1 MGNSIEIN
9 QTLSYT
15 TIQGQEIL
23 LPFKELKG
31 NQNFPKV
38 PQREKDI
45 EIMFQKWLS
54 KIVIGRREKEKLK
67 GIPLKYKFRL
77 CCKHDQ
83 IIQEITKGEQYKQK
97 VVQETEQLIQK
108 VLAQQDIVSL
118 EALQR
123 NLTND
128 EFLEHKIVLLAK
140 VDLIAKLIVELKT
153 QELLSRHSKNFRDQ
167 IVIIKIFEKLLHHE
181 TGVQQLCDTSNF
193 FQIMFS
199 TFHPVEP
206 EITGLMLQVLGGK
219 SGLCWQP
226 ECLDNILDAMTEYQ
240 NNHRL
245 QTKFDVIIR
254 SIYYTK
260 NLIII
265 YHLLQFLFNFLF
277 SVEKPESETLHKE
290 LLETVINGKRIDEI
304 FQQVK
309 IRIVKDYYQIEEST
323 YSGVRQKLAQFQ
335 HPLVEKQSQ
344 ENDFFS
350 MQRFKTI
357 TEKPPKDSI
366 KPNIEFDLEETG
378 KIKFENCFYFEQH
391 DIKLFSILKVQ
402 IFELMDGIL
411 NIDSILI
418 QIENDDNEQTEIVSN
433 PNEVFNEM
441 QTLAEVD
448 EDEEED
454 YDNRLVSFSKIK
466 NNDQFRNQGNMI
478 KYANANLQ
486 QEYNALEEKHQIL
499 FSKYEEIEKQCRELS
514 LKLIDE
520 QEKNKK
526 LEEQNEK
533 LLYHTT
539 NQNQDQVNTLIQEQI
554 EFQKQ
559 QHQVQMNNLT
569 EEMISLKDYIQ
580 NQNLMENQLI
590 NQIEIERTKVQTQKQ
605 QIDLLQRYID
615 QYASPSILDRN
626 DEKQNEDQKSQ
637 TDRIINE
644 DKKQNED
651 KQQLILKED
660 FQQKEQNEDQNI
672 EKIIVQEQQQ
682 TIQNEK
688 KIENQTITED
698 ILQNDQNNSNKQL
711 KIVNYKMQMIDSES
725 QTNQKSYITQEVQ
738 TIFEFP
744 TNPSTQVTAQEQ
756 KDKQAN
762 SSQTTIQVAQPPLPP
777 SPQPPPNLNTNR
789 PLPPPPPP
797 PPPPLNSKTNGPP
810 PPPPPPLKGIQQTP
824 KAQESPFPFNKTE
837 LIPSVPT
844 KTLNWIL
851 IQPQNLKNTIYEQ
864 IYKETY
870 EIDTKY
876 LETYFYKIQTSSST
890 QQQNSDNTVIKKVVQ
905 TKIQLIATDRCK
917 NIELVLGKIKVPN
930 ALIMKSL
937 LSIDLNILNDSAI
950 DSLDTIIPTDEE
962 IKIVSEFSG
971 QRDLLG
977 VVETFIDNIKQING
991 FQYRI
996 RSLKF
1001 RSVYDDYKQDLIDK
1015 MAILTSR
1022 FQEIRNLQGLQK
1034 ILLITLSIGNFLNAK
1049 TPRGKALGFKMEALD
1064 ICAEIK
1070 TSDNQNNNLLLYII
1084 EKTEQII
1091 GNEII
1096 SEEKIKSFE
1105 ILQRVPVHQLVV
1117 DLGDIKKGCSFIK
1130 KAMDSQTDDPQDL
1143 VEQKFKD
1150 GYESITKDI
1159 EELDKQMNRLEEEY
1173 RTCAQYYG
1181 ENPKDSSDKFG
1192 DKILKIFRQ
1201 ILRQKLEKQQRDERQ
1216 KRQDALKKRQMLKS
1230 TPLTARRADEGPKPP
1245 PKEAQRQSVL
1255 KSILPRQS
1263 IKDSIKLEVPGN
1275 KVPKKSFIANE
1286 ISQLRHMKQVRAS
1299 ILTINKK

>member
-9 QTLSYT
+9 QTLSYS

-23 LPFKELKG
+23 LPFKDLKG
-31 NQNFPKV
+31 KQNFPKV
-38 PQREKDI
+38 PSREKDV

-77 CCKHDQ
+77 CYKHDQ

-97 VVQETEQLIQK
+97 VMQETDKLIQK
-108 VLAQQDIVSL
+108 VLSQQDVVSL
-118 EALQR
+118 EALSR

-128 EFLEHKIVLLAK
+128 DLLEHKITLLVKA
-140 VDLIAKLIVELKT
+140 DLIAKLVVELKT

-181 TGVQQLCDTSNF
+181 SGVQLLCDTSNF

-219 SGLCWQP
+219 AGLCWQP
-226 ECLDNILDAMTEYQ
+226 ECLDNILDAMTEFQ

-277 SVEKPESETLHKE
+277 SVEKPESDSLHKE
-290 LLETVINGKRIDEI
+290 LLETVINGKRIDEV

-309 IRIVKDYYQIEEST
+309 IRIVKDYYQIEECT
-323 YSGVRQKLAQFQ
+323 YQGVRQKLAQFQ

-357 TEKPPKDSI
+357 TDKPPKDAI

-378 KIKFENCFYFEQH
+378 RIKFENCFYFEQH

-411 NIDSILI
+411 NIDNILI
-418 QIENDDNEQTEIVSN
+418 QIENDDVDQTEIISN
-433 PNEVFNEM
+433 PNDVFNEM

-448 EDEEED
+448 EEEEED
-454 YDNRLVSFSKIK
+454 YDNRLVSFSKLK

-486 QEYNALEEKHQIL
+486 QEYNSLEEKHQIL
-499 FSKYEEIEKQCRELS
+499 FSKYEETEKQCRELS
-514 LKLIDE
+514 LQLIDE
-520 QEKNKK
+520 QQKVKK

-533 LLYHTT
+533 LLYHSTS
-539 NQNQDQVNTLIQEQI
+539 QNQDQIQTLVQEQI
-554 EFQKQ
+554 EFLKQ
-559 QHQVQMNNLT
+559 QHFIQITQLSEELT
-569 EEMISLKDYIQ
+569 KLKEQIQ
-580 NQNLMENQLI
+580 NQALTENQLI
-590 NQIEIERTKVQTQKQ
+590 NQIQIESTKVQTQKQ

-615 QYASPSILDRN
+615 QYASMPISQISDKN
-626 DEKQNEDQKSQ
+626 DEKQNEVQKFEGESQ
-637 TDRIINE
+637 IIKDTKDSNDTQKIIEQTIETE
-644 DKKQNED
+644 DKLKEDSTLEKQNENQQVQKNEQLESNQTLQIENNIIGQNLNQEVVKSD
-651 KQQLILKED
+651 TDPLKQQENLKEA
-660 FQQKEQNEDQNI
+660 
-672 EKIIVQEQQQ
+672 IIV
-682 TIQNEK
+682 K
-688 KIENQTITED
+688 KIMV
-698 ILQNDQNNSNKQL
+698 NS
-711 KIVNYKMQMIDSES
+711 ET
-725 QTNQKSYITQEVQ
+725 QTNQKIYLTKEAQ
-738 TIFEFP
+738 TTFEFP
-744 TNPSTQVTAQEQ
+744 PNPQTQVAAQVQKEQ
-756 KDKQAN
+756 QAN
-762 SSQTTIQVAQPPLPP
+762 
-777 SPQPPPNLNTNR
+777 PPPPPPTVKVA
-789 PLPPPPPP
+789 PPPPPP
-797 PPPPLNSKTNGPP
+797 PPPSLKPGGPP
-810 PPPPPPLKGIQQTP
+810 PPPPPPMKGAQQAP
-824 KAQESPFPFNKTE
+824 KPQDTLFPFNKTE

-844 KTLNWIL
+844 KPINWIL
-851 IQPQNLKNTIYEQ
+851 IQPQNMKNTIYEQ
-864 IYKETY
+864 IYQESY

-876 LETYFYKIQTSSST
+876 LETYFYKIQSAPSA
-890 QQQNSDNTVIKKVVQ
+890 QQQANENQVVKKVVQ
-905 TKIQLIATDRCK
+905 TKIQLIATDRSK
-917 NIELVLGKIKVPN
+917 NIELVLGKIKIPN
-930 ALIMKSL
+930 TLIMKSL
-937 LSIDLNILNDSAI
+937 LSIDLNILTDSAI

-962 IKIVSEFSG
+962 IKIVSEFQG

-977 VVETFIDNIKQING
+977 VVETFIDTIRQVNG
-991 FQYRI
+991 FQFRI

-1015 MAILTSR
+1015 MSILTSR
-1022 FQEIRNLQGLQK
+1022 FQEIRHLQGLQK
-1034 ILLITLSIGNFLNAK
+1034 MLLITLNIGNFLNAK
-1049 TPRGKALGFKMEALD
+1049 TPRGKALGFKIEALD

-1091 GNEII
+1091 GSEII
-1096 SEEKIKSFE
+1096 SEDKMKTFE
-1105 ILQRVPVHQLVV
+1105 VLQRVPVHQLVV

-1130 KAMDSQTDDPQDL
+1130 KAMESQTDDPQDL
-1143 VEQKFKD
+1143 VQQKFKD
-1150 GYESITKDI
+1150 GYDSITKDI
-1159 EELDKQMNRLEEEY
+1159 EELDKKINLLEEEY
-1173 RTCAQYYG
+1173 KTCAQFYG
-1181 ENPKDSSDKFG
+1181 ENPKDPSDKFG

-1201 ILRQKLEKQQRDERQ
+1201 ILRQKLEKLQREERA
-1216 KRQDALKKRQMLKS
+1216 KRQEALKKRQMLKS

-1255 KSILPRQS
+1255 KPIIPRQS
-1263 IKDSIKLEVPGN
+1263 IKDPTKLEVPGN
-1275 KVPKKSFIANE
+1275 KGPKKSFIANE

>member
-9 QTLSYT
+9 QTLSYQ

-31 NQNFPKV
+31 KQNFPKV
-38 PQREKDI
+38 PSREKDV

-77 CCKHDQ
+77 CYKHDQ

-97 VVQETEQLIQK
+97 VIQETDKLIQK
-108 VLAQQDIVSL
+108 VLSQQDVVSL
-118 EALQR
+118 DALSR

-128 EFLEHKIVLLAK
+128 DLLEHKITLLAK
-140 VDLIAKLIVELKT
+140 VDLIAKLVVELKT

-181 TGVQQLCDTSNF
+181 SGVQLLCDTSNF

-226 ECLDNILDAMTEYQ
+226 ECLDNILDAMTEFQ

-277 SVEKPESETLHKE
+277 SVEKPESDSLHKE
-290 LLETVINGKRIDEI
+290 LLETVINGKRIDEV

-309 IRIVKDYYQIEEST
+309 IRIVKDYYQIEECT
-323 YSGVRQKLAQFQ
+323 YQGVRQKLAQFQ

-357 TEKPPKDSI
+357 TEKPPKDAI

-378 KIKFENCFYFEQH
+378 RIKFENCFYFEQH
-391 DIKLFSILKVQ
+391 DLKLFSILKVQ

-418 QIENDDNEQTEIVSN
+418 QIENDDVDQTEIVSN
-433 PNEVFNEM
+433 PNDVFNEM

-448 EDEEED
+448 EEEEED

-486 QEYNALEEKHQIL
+486 QEYNQLEEKHSIL
-499 FSKYEEIEKQCRELS
+499 FSKYEEMEKQCRELQMQ
-514 LKLIDE
+514 LFDE
-520 QEKNKK
+520 QLKIKK

-533 LLYHTT
+533 LLYHSTS
-539 NQNQDQVNTLIQEQI
+539 QNQDKINTLVQEQI
-554 EFQKQ
+554 EFLKQ
-559 QHQVQMNNLT
+559 QHLIQITSLT
-569 EEMISLKDYIQ
+569 QELTQLKDQIQ
-580 NQNLMENQLI
+580 NQNLVENQLI

-615 QYASPSILDRN
+615 QYASMPISQISDKN
-626 DEKQNEDQKSQ
+626 DEKQTEIQNPQTELHIIEETKSIKDTQQIIEQSNETEDKSKQDFASQ
-637 TDRIINE
+637 TLNE
-644 DKKQNED
+644 NQQIHQNE
-651 KQQLILKED
+651 QL
-660 FQQKEQNEDQNI
+660 EQNLTNQIQNNIIDQNI
-672 EKIIVQEQQQ
+672 NQDIVKSDTDSKNQQEIVNEIIIV
-682 TIQNEK
+682 K
-688 KIENQTITED
+688 K
-698 ILQNDQNNSNKQL
+698 L
-711 KIVNYKMQMIDSES
+711 MIDSES
-725 QTNQKSYITQEVQ
+725 QTNLKLYITQEAQ
-738 TIFEFP
+738 TTFEFP
-744 TNPSTQVTAQEQ
+744 TNPQSQVTTQAQQ
-756 KDKQAN
+756 DQQ
-762 SSQTTIQVAQPPLPP
+762 QTNPIPVQPPN
-777 SPQPPPNLNTNR
+777 PPPITVKVA
-789 PLPPPPPP
+789 PPPPPP
-797 PPPPLNSKTNGPP
+797 PSLKTGGPP
-810 PPPPPPLKGIQQTP
+810 PPPPPPLKGAQQASKPTD
-824 KAQESPFPFNKTE
+824 SLFPFNKVE
-837 LIPSVPT
+837 LIPSLPT
-844 KTLNWIL
+844 KPLNWIL
-851 IQPQNLKNTIYEQ
+851 IQPQNMKNTIYEQ
-864 IYKETY
+864 IYQESY
-870 EIDTKY
+870 EIDAKY
-876 LETYFYKIQTSSST
+876 LETYFYKIQSASST
-890 QQQNSDNTVIKKVVQ
+890 QQQNSENQIVKKVIQ
-905 TKIQLIATDRCK
+905 TKIQLIATDRSK
-917 NIELVLGKIKVPN
+917 NIELVLGKIKIPN

-937 LSIDLNILNDSAI
+937 LSIDLNILTDSAI

-962 IKIVSEFSG
+962 IKIISEFQG

-977 VVETFIDNIKQING
+977 VVETFIDSIRQVNG
-991 FQYRI
+991 FQFRI

-1001 RSVYDDYKQDLIDK
+1001 RSVYDDYRQDLIDK
-1015 MAILTSR
+1015 ITILTSR

-1034 ILLITLSIGNFLNAK
+1034 MLLITLNIGNFLNAK
-1049 TPRGKALGFKMEALD
+1049 TPRGRALGFKIEALD

-1091 GNEII
+1091 GGEII
-1096 SEEKIKSFE
+1096 SEEKMKSFE
-1105 ILQRVPVHQLVV
+1105 VLQRVPVHQLVV

-1130 KAMDSQTDDPQDL
+1130 KAMESQTDDPQDL

-1159 EELDKQMNRLEEEY
+1159 EELDKKMNHLEEEY
-1173 RTCAQYYG
+1173 KRCAQFYG
-1181 ENPKDSSDKFG
+1181 ENPKDPSDKFG

-1201 ILRQKLEKQQRDERQ
+1201 ILRQKLEKLQREERA
-1216 KRQDALKKRQMLKS
+1216 KRQEALKKRQMLKS

-1255 KSILPRQS
+1255 KPIIPRQS

-1275 KVPKKSFIANE
+1275 KGPKKSFIANE

>member
-9 QTLSYT
+9 QTLCYS

-23 LPFKELKG
+23 LPFKGLKG
-31 NQNFPKV
+31 KQNFPKV
-38 PQREKDI
+38 PPREKDI
-45 EIMFQKWLS
+45 ETMFQKWLS

-83 IIQEITKGEQYKQK
+83 IMQEITKGEQYKQK
-97 VVQETEQLIQK
+97 VMQETDKLIQK
-108 VLAQQDIVSL
+108 VLSQQDVISL
-118 EALQR
+118 EALSR

-128 EFLEHKIVLLAK
+128 ELLEHKVTLIAK
-140 VDLIAKLIVELKT
+140 VDLITKLVVELKT
-153 QELLSRHSKNFRDQ
+153 QELLSRNSKNFRDQ

-181 TGVQQLCDTSNF
+181 SGVQLLCDTSNF

-226 ECLDNILDAMTEYQ
+226 ECLDNILDAMTEFQ

-277 SVEKPESETLHKE
+277 SVEKPESDALNKE

-309 IRIVKDYYQIEEST
+309 IRIVKDYYQIEECT
-323 YSGVRQKLAQFQ
+323 YQGVRQKLAQFQ
-335 HPLVEKQSQ
+335 HPLVEKLNQDN
-344 ENDFFS
+344 EFFS
-350 MQRFKTI
+350 MSRFKTI

-366 KPNIEFDLEETG
+366 KPNVEFDLEETG
-378 KIKFENCFYFEQH
+378 RIKFENCFYFEQH

-418 QIENDDNEQTEIVSN
+418 QIENDEMEQTEIISN
-433 PNEVFNEM
+433 PNDVFNEM

-448 EDEEED
+448 EEEEED
-454 YDNRLVSFSKIK
+454 NDNRLVSFSKIK

-499 FSKYEEIEKQCRELS
+499 FSKYEEMEKQCRELQ

-520 QEKNKK
+520 QDKTKK

-533 LLYHTT
+533 LIYLSTS
-539 NQNQDQVNTLIQEQI
+539 QNQDQINNLVQEQI
-554 EFQKQ
+554 EFLKQ
-559 QHQVQMNNLT
+559 QHSLQINSLTDELTLLKDQVQNSNFV
-569 EEMISLKDYIQ
+569 
-580 NQNLMENQLI
+580 ENQLI
-590 NQIEIERTKVQTQKQ
+590 NQIEMERTKVQTQKQ

-615 QYASPSILDRN
+615 QYASMPISDKVDEQQTETQMSQTAILNTDKDTQVILPETKSKEDSQSEKQEKQTDKSEQNQIPQKDILDQDN
-626 DEKQNEDQKSQ
+626 QNQLNANNNQNKQIEQKNE
-637 TDRIINE
+637 IIIE
-644 DKKQNED
+644 KKQ
-651 KQQLILKED
+651 
-660 FQQKEQNEDQNI
+660 
-672 EKIIVQEQQQ
+672 
-682 TIQNEK
+682 
-688 KIENQTITED
+688 
-698 ILQNDQNNSNKQL
+698 
-711 KIVNYKMQMIDSES
+711 MIHSES
-725 QTNQKSYITQEVQ
+725 QTIQKIYVTKEVQ
-738 TIFEFP
+738 TTFEFP
-744 TNPSTQVTAQEQ
+744 PNPSTQVTAQEQ
-756 KDKQAN
+756 KDKQLIPPAEPIKIN
-762 SSQTTIQVAQPPLPP
+762 VA
-777 SPQPPPNLNTNR
+777 S
-789 PLPPPPPP
+789 PPPPPP
-797 PPPPLNSKTNGPP
+797 PPPPSLKSGGPP
-810 PPPPPPLKGIQQTP
+810 PPPPPPLKGAQQAP
-824 KAQESPFPFNKTE
+824 KPSDSPFPFNKKE

-844 KTLNWIL
+844 KPLNWIL
-851 IQPQNLKNTIYEQ
+851 IQPQNMKNTIYEQ
-864 IYKETY
+864 IYQESY
-870 EIDTKY
+870 DIDTKY
-876 LETYFYKIQTSSST
+876 LETYFYKIQSASSSQT
-890 QQQNSDNTVIKKVVQ
+890 QNSENQIVKKVVQ
-905 TKIQLIATDRCK
+905 TKIQLIATDRSK
-917 NIELVLGKIKVPN
+917 NIELVLGKIKIPN
-930 ALIMKSL
+930 VLIMKSL
-937 LSIDLNILNDSAI
+937 LSIDLNILTDSAI

-962 IKIVSEFSG
+962 IKTISEFQG
-971 QRDLLG
+971 QRELLG
-977 VVETFIDNIKQING
+977 VVETFIDSIRQVNG
-991 FQYRI
+991 FQFRI

-1001 RSVYDDYKQDLIDK
+1001 KSVYDDYRQDLIDK
-1015 MAILTSR
+1015 MTILTSR

-1034 ILLITLSIGNFLNAK
+1034 ILLITLNIGNFLNAK
-1049 TPRGKALGFKMEALD
+1049 TPRGTALGFKIEALD
-1064 ICAEIK
+1064 ICAEVK
-1070 TSDNQNNNLLLYII
+1070 TSDNLNNNLLLYII

-1091 GNEII
+1091 GGEII
-1096 SEEKIKSFE
+1096 SEEKMKAFE
-1105 ILQRVPVHQLVV
+1105 VLQRVPVHQLVV

-1130 KAMDSQTDDPQDL
+1130 KAMESQTDDQQDL
-1143 VEQKFKD
+1143 VQQKFKD

-1159 EELDKQMNRLEEEY
+1159 EELDKRINLLEEEY
-1173 RTCAQYYG
+1173 KQCAQFYG
-1181 ENPKDSSDKFG
+1181 ENPKDPSDKFG

-1201 ILRQKLEKQQRDERQ
+1201 ILRQKFEKLQREERA
-1216 KRQDALKKRQMLKS
+1216 KRQEALKKRQMLKS

-1255 KSILPRQS
+1255 KPILPRQS
-1263 IKDSIKLEVPGN
+1263 IKDPTKLEVPGN
-1275 KVPKKSFIANE
+1275 KGPKKSFIANE
-1286 ISQLRHMKQVRAS
+1286 ISQLRQMKQVRAS

>member
-9 QTLSYT
+9 QTLSYST
-15 TIQGQEIL
+15 LQGQEIL
-23 LPFKELKG
+23 LPFKDLKG
-31 NQNFPKV
+31 KQNFPKV
-38 PQREKDI
+38 PTREKDV
-45 EIMFQKWLS
+45 EIMFQKWFS
-54 KIVIGRREKEKLK
+54 KILIGRREKEKLK

-77 CCKHDQ
+77 CYKHDQ

-97 VVQETEQLIQK
+97 MIQETEKLIQK
-108 VLAQQDIVSL
+108 VFAQQDVVSL

-123 NLTND
+123 NLTID
-128 EFLEHKIVLLAK
+128 EFLEHKIAIIAK
-140 VDLIAKLIVELKT
+140 GDLIAKLILELKT

-181 TGVQQLCDTSNF
+181 TGVQLLCDTSNF

-206 EITGLMLQVLGGK
+206 ELTGLMLQVLGGK

-226 ECLDNILDAMTEYQ
+226 ECLENILDAMTEFQ

-254 SIYYTK
+254 SIYYSK

-277 SVEKPESETLHKE
+277 SVEKPESDALHKE

-309 IRIVKDYYQIEEST
+309 IRIVKDYYQIEECT
-323 YSGVRQKLAQFQ
+323 YQGVRQKLAQFQ

-344 ENDFFS
+344 ENEFFS

-378 KIKFENCFYFEQH
+378 RIKFENCFYFEQH
-391 DIKLFSILKVQ
+391 DVKLFSILKIQ

-418 QIENDDNEQTEIVSN
+418 QIENDDVEQTEIISN
-433 PNEVFNEM
+433 PNEIFNEM

-448 EDEEED
+448 EDDEED
-454 YDNRLVSFSKIK
+454 FDNRLVSFSKIK

-499 FSKYEEIEKQCRELS
+499 YSKYEEMEKQYRELQS
-514 LKLIDE
+514 QLIDE
-520 QEKNKK
+520 QEKIKK

-539 NQNQDQVNTLIQEQI
+539 NQNQDQENVNTLVQEQI
-554 EFQKQ
+554 EFLKQ
-559 QHQVQMNNLT
+559 QHQVQLNSLT
-569 EEMISLKDYIQ
+569 EELTQLKDQIQ
-580 NQNLMENQLI
+580 NQNLLENQLI

-615 QYASPSILDRN
+615 QYSSPSIIDKN
-626 DEKQNEDQKSQ
+626 DEKQIEEQLTQVNNNVNQDQKVNKDTQQINTTELIQKEDNQKNEIQNNNKIEQQEQNQ
-637 TDRIINE
+637 TQQKERNVQEQNINQETTQIEQNNLNKQFVDINII
-644 DKKQNED
+644 DKKQM
-651 KQQLILKED
+651 I
-660 FQQKEQNEDQNI
+660 
-672 EKIIVQEQQQ
+672 
-682 TIQNEK
+682 
-688 KIENQTITED
+688 
-698 ILQNDQNNSNKQL
+698 NN
-711 KIVNYKMQMIDSES
+711 ES
-725 QTNQKSYITQEVQ
+725 QTNQKLYITQE
-738 TIFEFP
+738 T
-744 TNPSTQVTAQEQ
+744 
-756 KDKQAN
+756 
-762 SSQTTIQVAQPPLPP
+762 QTTFEYSINTSTLATIQEKKEIQINPPIQVSQPPLPP
-777 SPQPPPNLNTNR
+777 PPPPPNQQTSAI
-789 PLPPPPPP
+789 LPPPPPP
-797 PPPPLNSKTNGPP
+797 PPPGLKTTG
-810 PPPPPPLKGIQQTP
+810 PPPPPPLKGVQQTP
-824 KAQESPFPFNKTE
+824 KIQESPFPFNKTE

-851 IQPQNLKNTIYEQ
+851 IQPQNMKNTIYES
-864 IYKETY
+864 IYQEIY

-876 LETYFYKIQTSSST
+876 LETYFYKIQTSTS
-890 QQQNSDNTVIKKVVQ
+890 QQQNTENTVIKKVVQ
-905 TKIQLIATDRCK
+905 TKIQLIATDRSK
-917 NIELVLGKIKVPN
+917 NIELVLGKIKIPN

-950 DSLDTIIPTDEE
+950 DSLDTVIPTDEE
-962 IKIVSEFSG
+962 IKIVSEFQG

-977 VVETFIDNIKQING
+977 VVETFIDSIRQING

-1001 RSVYDDYKQDLIDK
+1001 RSVYDDYRQDLIDK

-1022 FQEIRNLQGLQK
+1022 FQEIRNLKGLQK
-1034 ILLITLSIGNFLNAK
+1034 ILLITLNIGNFLNAK
-1049 TPRGKALGFKMEALD
+1049 TPRGRALGFKIEALD

-1084 EKTEQII
+1084 EKTEQMI
-1091 GNEII
+1091 GGEII
-1096 SEEKIKSFE
+1096 SEEKLKTFE
-1105 ILQRVPVHQLVV
+1105 VLQRVPVHQLVV
-1117 DLGDIKKGCSFIK
+1117 DLGDIKKGYSFIK

-1143 VEQKFKD
+1143 VQQKFKD
-1150 GYESITKDI
+1150 VYESITKDI
-1159 EELDKQMNRLEEEY
+1159 EELDKKINHLEEEY
-1173 RTCAQYYG
+1173 RTCAQFYG
-1181 ENPKDSSDKFG
+1181 ENPKDPSDKFG

-1201 ILRQKLEKQQRDERQ
+1201 ILRQKLEKLQREERQ
-1216 KRQDALKKRQMLKS
+1216 KRQDALKKRQMMKS

-1245 PKEAQRQSVL
+1245 PKEAQRSSVL
-1255 KSILPRQS
+1255 KTIIPRQS
-1263 IKDSIKLEVPGN
+1263 IKDSIRLEVPSN
-1275 KVPKKSFIANE
+1275 KAPKKSFIANE

-1299 ILTINKK
+1299 ILTVNKK

>member
-9 QTLSYT
+9 QTLSYS

-23 LPFKELKG
+23 LPFKDLKG
-31 NQNFPKV
+31 QQNFPKV
-38 PQREKDI
+38 PSREKDI
-45 EIMFQKWLS
+45 EIMFQKWLN
-54 KIVIGRREKEKLK
+54 KIIIGRREKEKLK

-77 CCKHDQ
+77 CYKHDQ
-83 IIQEITKGEQYKQK
+83 IIQELTKGEQYKQK
-97 VVQETEQLIQK
+97 VIQETDTLIQK
-108 VLAQQDIVSL
+108 VLSQQDIISL
-118 EALQR
+118 EALSR

-128 EFLEHKIVLLAK
+128 EFLEHKIAVLSK
-140 VDLIAKLIVELKT
+140 VDLIAKLVVELKT

-181 TGVQQLCDTSNF
+181 SGIQLLCDTSNF

-226 ECLDNILDAMTEYQ
+226 ECLDNILDAMTEFQ

-277 SVEKPESETLHKE
+277 SVEKPESDALHKE

-309 IRIVKDYYQIEEST
+309 IRIVKDYYQIEECT
-323 YSGVRQKLAQFQ
+323 YQGVRQKLAQFQ
-335 HPLVEKQSQ
+335 HPLVEKLNQDN
-344 ENDFFS
+344 EFFS

-357 TEKPPKDSI
+357 TEKPPKDFI
-366 KPNIEFDLEETG
+366 KPNVEFDLEETG
-378 KIKFENCFYFEQH
+378 RIKFENCFYFEQH

-418 QIENDDNEQTEIVSN
+418 QIENDDQEQTEIISN
-433 PNEVFNEM
+433 PNDVFNEM

-448 EDEEED
+448 EEEEED
-454 YDNRLVSFSKIK
+454 DDNRLVSFSKIK
-466 NNDQFRNQGNMI
+466 NNDQFRNQSNMI

-486 QEYNALEEKHQIL
+486 QEYNTLEEKHQIL
-499 FSKYEEIEKQCRELS
+499 FSKYEEMEKQFRELQH
-514 LKLIDE
+514 KLIDE
-520 QEKNKK
+520 QDKNKK

-533 LLYHTT
+533 LIYHST
-539 NQNQDQVNTLIQEQI
+539 NQNQDQINTIVQEQI
-554 EFQKQ
+554 EFLKQ
-559 QHQVQMNNLT
+559 QNLLQIT
-569 EEMISLKDYIQ
+569 SLTDELTQLKDQIQ
-580 NQNLMENQLI
+580 NQNFVENQLI
-590 NQIEIERTKVQTQKQ
+590 NQIEIERTKIQTQKQ

-615 QYASPSILDRN
+615 QYASLPITDKI
-626 DEKQNEDQKSQ
+626 DEQQNEVQKSQ
-637 TDRIINE
+637 IDTNNLNNTQE
-644 DKKQNED
+644 NQDKPQIDGKSKDDILSEKYNQHIEISEQN
-651 KQQLILKED
+651 QTL
-660 FQQKEQNEDQNI
+660 QKE
-672 EKIIVQEQQQ
+672 
-682 TIQNEK
+682 
-688 KIENQTITED
+688 
-698 ILQNDQNNSNKQL
+698 ILDQNNKDQFNFVNTNQDTKKQIENL
-711 KIVNYKMQMIDSES
+711 KNELMIERKQMFHQES
-725 QTNQKSYITQEVQ
+725 QTNQKTYVTQEAQ
-738 TIFEFP
+738 TTFEFQP
-744 TNPSTQVTAQEQ
+744 NPSTQVTAQEQ
-756 KDKQAN
+756 KDKQVN
-762 SSQTTIQVAQPPLPP
+762 IPPEPTKI
-777 SPQPPPNLNTNR
+777 NIA
-789 PLPPPPPP
+789 PPPPPP
-797 PPPPLNSKTNGPP
+797 PPPEPTKINVAPPPPPPPPPSSKTGGPP
-810 PPPPPPLKGIQQTP
+810 PPPPPPLKGAQQAP
-824 KAQESPFPFNKTE
+824 KPQESPFPFNKSE

-844 KTLNWIL
+844 KPLNWIL
-851 IQPQNLKNTIYEQ
+851 IQPQNMKNTIYEQ
-864 IYKETY
+864 IYQESY

-876 LETYFYKIQTSSST
+876 LETYFYKIQSASST
-890 QQQNSDNTVIKKVVQ
+890 QQQNSENQIVKKVVQ
-905 TKIQLIATDRCK
+905 TKIQLIATDRSK
-917 NIELVLGKIKVPN
+917 NIELVLGKIKIPN

-962 IKIVSEFSG
+962 IKIISEFQG
-971 QRDLLG
+971 QKDLLG
-977 VVETFIDNIKQING
+977 VVETFIDSIRQING
-991 FQYRI
+991 FQFRI

-1022 FQEIRNLQGLQK
+1022 FSEIRNLKGLQK
-1034 ILLITLSIGNFLNAK
+1034 ILLITLNIGNFLNAK
-1049 TPRGKALGFKMEALD
+1049 TPRGKALGFKIEALD

-1091 GNEII
+1091 GGEII
-1096 SEEKIKSFE
+1096 TEEKMKSFE
-1105 ILQRVPVHQLVV
+1105 VLQRVPVHQLVI
-1117 DLGDIKKGCSFIK
+1117 DLGDIKKGCSFMK
-1130 KAMDSQTDDPQDL
+1130 KAMESQTDDPQDL
-1143 VEQKFKD
+1143 VQQKFKD

-1159 EELDKQMNRLEEEY
+1159 EDLDKKINNLEEEY
-1173 RTCAQYYG
+1173 KKCAQFYG
-1181 ENPKDSSDKFG
+1181 ENPKDPSDKFG

-1201 ILRQKLEKQQRDERQ
+1201 ILRQKFEKLQREERA
-1216 KRQDALKKRQMLKS
+1216 KRQEALKKRQMLKS

-1255 KSILPRQS
+1255 KPIIPRQS
-1263 IKDSIKLEVPGN
+1263 IKESTKLEVPGN
-1275 KVPKKSFIANE
+1275 KGPKKSFIANE